1 MSIDPIADTGARS
14 VAFLPPAG
22 QIDPLGQAQGG
33 PSSGMARATD
43 AAGLSFAD
51 WLGAQVKGANGKLI
65 ESEQA
70 LQALAT
76 GDTAN
81 LHHVMI
87 SLEEARLGFQLITQ
101 VRSRLLES
109 YQEVMR
115 MQL

>member
-1 MSIDPIADTGARS
+1 MSTTIAPI
-14 VAFLPPAG
+14 AFLPPSG
-22 QIDPLGQAQGG
+22 QVDAAATHNIATAADAT
-33 PSSGMARATD
+33 TD
-43 AAGLSFAD
+43 ARGLSFVD
-51 WLGAQVKGANGKLI
+51 WLGAQVGQANNKLV

-76 GDTAN
+76 GDTAS

-87 SLEEARLGFQLITQ
+87 SLEEARLGFQLVTQ